1 MNENKIST
9 YLLYAFGEIVL
20 VVIGILI
27 ALSIDNWNEDRQR
40 KTLEAKYLMEIKV
53 SLEADVASCEKI
65 MNLNNRRLAHL
76 DTLLTKMQN
85 RNQRE
90 MIASLMPNL
99 EPSFY
104 YDIFKMNRV
113 GFDNMVSSESI
124 SLISND
130 SLRQSL
136 SEYYLDEGEWQE
148 RIELQSRKFVDMMV
162 PRAMSAPLLEM
173 ATGYDLPI
181 KNTYKLRIN
190 EDPEIM
196 NLFFSLIQTT
206 ISQNRMVNRKMGNAQ
221 NLIQTIDPEISKE

>member
-1 MNENKIST
+1 MNENRVST
-9 YLLYAFGEIVL
+9 YLLYALGEIVL

-27 ALSIDNWNEDRQR
+27 AFSIDSWNEDRQKR
-40 KTLEAKYLMEIKV
+40 DLETRYLKEIKV
-53 SLEADVASCEKI
+53 SLEADITSGERI
-65 MNLNNRRLAHL
+65 ISMNLKRLAHF

-85 RNQRE
+85 RNQEE
-90 MIASLMPNL
+90 MILSLMPNL

-104 YDIFKMNRV
+104 YDIFKMNRI

-136 SEYYLDEGEWQE
+136 SQYYTDEAAWQE
-148 RIELQSRKFVDMMV
+148 RIELQSRKFVDLMV
-162 PRAMSAPLLEM
+162 PRAMTGKLLK
-173 ATGYDLPI
+173 ATTGYDLPI
-181 KNTYKLRIN
+181 QKTYELQIN

-206 ISQNRMVNRKMGNAQ
+206 MSQNRMITRKTSNAQ
-221 NLIQTIDPEISKE
+221 HILKLINEATKNK